1 MKLVLTF
8 WIFAL
13 INFVFNLFLE
23 FAEGMIEESGQSFEE
38 HQNQLDR
45 EFEANN
51 VKKKKKPRIIDQR
64 QAAEYEL
71 DCDSEDE
78 VESAPKPTG

>member
-51 VKKKKKPRIIDQR
+51 VKKKKKPRLGQR

-71 DCDSEDE
+71 DCASEDE
-78 VESAPKPTG
+78 ESATG

>member
-23 FAEGMIEESGQSFEE
+23 FAEGMIEESGQSSEE
-38 HQNQLDR
+38 QQNQLAR

-51 VKKKKKPRIIDQR
+51 VKKKKPRLIIDQR

-71 DCDSEDE
+71 DCDSEDGE
-78 VESAPKPTG
+78 ESAPKPTG